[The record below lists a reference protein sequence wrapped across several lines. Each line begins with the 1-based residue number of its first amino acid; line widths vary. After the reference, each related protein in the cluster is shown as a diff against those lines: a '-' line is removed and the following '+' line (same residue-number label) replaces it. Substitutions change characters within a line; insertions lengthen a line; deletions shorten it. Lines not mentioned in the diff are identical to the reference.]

1 MCGVCGVLG
10 GRRHWS
16 AGAEVHAAAVSPTQR
31 AERAQLAGLL
41 DRITR
46 RRAVRVSTWT
56 GTSLL
61 VSGPTGATEIAET
74 LADVWL
80 ALDRLAPRHVDP
92 LHDEWQASPVAPAA
106 PAQR

>member
-16 AGAEVHAAAVSPTQR
+16 AGAAVHAAAVSPTQR
-31 AERAQLAGLL
+31 AERAQLAVLL

-46 RRAVRVSTWT
+46 RRAVRVTTWT

-80 ALDRLAPRHVDP
+80 ALDRLAPRRVDP
-92 LHDEWQASPVAPAA
+92 LDDEWRALPATLA
-106 PAQR
+106 AAAQR

>member
-16 AGAEVHAAAVSPTQR
+16 AGAGVHDGAVTPTQR
-31 AERAQLAGLL
+31 AERAQLARLL
-41 DRITR
+41 DRITQ

-56 GTSLL
+56 GTSFL

-74 LADVWL
+74 LADVWR
-80 ALDRLAPRHVDP
+80 ALDRLAARPVDP
-92 LHDEWQASPVAPAA
+92 LDDEWRIPPAA
-106 PAQR
+106 PAQG